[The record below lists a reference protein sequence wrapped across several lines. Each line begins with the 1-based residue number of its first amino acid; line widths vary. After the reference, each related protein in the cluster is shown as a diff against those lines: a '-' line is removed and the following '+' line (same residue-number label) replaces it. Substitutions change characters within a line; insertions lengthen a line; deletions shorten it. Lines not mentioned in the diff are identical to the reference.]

1 MQLAER
7 PSWHKARLAMA
18 RELAKRSLCSRDQVG
33 AVITDTNNRI
43 IGEGYNGPP
52 AGYTHHDQP
61 CVKWCPR
68 ACMINWQENYQA
80 DDLPEPALSFEHHH
94 SIPLADYSD
103 CPSLHA
109 EANALL
115 MTDRSL
121 RLGGTIYI
129 TSFPCVGCLKL
140 ISNAGLKTMVIGV
153 DGEHEYRYREEDY
166 DTVRRLG
173 MRIYFEDSRDFNCI
187 ITAAE
192 GWVAPSAHAR
202 FYD

>member
-1 MQLAER
+1 MTR
-7 PSWHKARLAMA
+7 PTWHQARLSMA
-18 RELAKRSLCSRDQVG
+18 RELAKRSLCTRDQVG

-52 AGYTHHDQP
+52 TSFAHQQHP
-61 CVKWCPR
+61 CTKWCPR
-68 ACMINWQENYQA
+68 SCMMKWRETA
-80 DDLPEPALSFEHHH
+80 PTADLPEPALSFEHRH

-121 RLGGTIYI
+121 RLAGTIYI

-153 DGEHEYRYREEDY
+153 DGDHEYRYRESDY
-166 DTVRRLG
+166 ETVRRLG
-173 MRIYFEDSRDFNCI
+173 MRIYFEDSRDFDCI
-187 ITAAE
+187 ITVAP
-192 GWVAPSAHAR
+192 GWVAPSQHAG
-202 FYD
+202 FYG